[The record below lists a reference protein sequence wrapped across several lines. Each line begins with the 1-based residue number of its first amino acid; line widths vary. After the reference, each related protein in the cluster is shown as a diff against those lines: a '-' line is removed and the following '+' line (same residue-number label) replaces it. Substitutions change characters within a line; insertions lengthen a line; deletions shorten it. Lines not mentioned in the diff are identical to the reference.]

1 MTHIEQL
8 HLEAIQKDKE
18 IRKYLCEN
26 DFGTS
31 KLEIIVAKKSAK
43 TTKNIAI
50 EFAQWIKTYCIV
62 DWDETDTPFYRVVY
76 RVGSNF
82 FYTEKELFQEY
93 LKTKENEA
101 KIHLVK

>member
-43 TTKNIAI
+43 ITRSIAI
-50 EFAQWIKTYCIV
+50 DFAEWLIGIKSSIAYN
-62 DWDETDTPFYRVVY
+62 DETCLRLYKKSTKD
-76 RVGSNF
+76 
-82 FYTEKELFQEY
+82 LFQQY
-93 LKTKENEA
+93 LKTK
-101 KIHLVK
+101 

>member
-50 EFAQWIKTYCIV
+50 EFAI
-62 DWDETDTPFYRVVY
+62 
-76 RVGSNF
+76 F
-82 FYTEKELFQEY
+82 FSGVMPKNCKEIMRRLDLPNEEKVKLVFKEY
-93 LKTKENEA
+93 LKTKENDTPNN
-101 KIHLVK
+101 

>member
-31 KLEIIVAKKSAK
+31 KLEIIVAKKSAHVHGK
-43 TTKNIAI
+43 HYGLLGQHNDTVGNSAGPLRRQTNGSEHGEGA
-50 EFAQWIKTYCIV
+50 CIGI
-62 DWDETDTPFYRVVY
+62 R
-76 RVGSNF
+76 
-82 FYTEKELFQEY
+82 
-93 LKTKENEA
+93 
-101 KIHLVK
+101 I